1 MPVSTQIERLRTALE
16 PSFAGRASVLGVDL
30 HTLEGVEREL
40 VLDAMVAGDPSP
52 FVLVNGSLVCTGAV
66 DVRAVLDALAT
77 TSAGGGR
84 PGSARAYPARPPQ
97 FLKAGAIRMDNNLGT
112 VDRVI
117 RGVLGVALVA
127 VGLSLMN
134 LVLALILVPLGALL
148 IYSGSIGFCNVYKVF
163 HIDTSK
169 RG

>member
-1 MPVSTQIERLRTALE
+1 
-16 PSFAGRASVLGVDL
+16 
-30 HTLEGVEREL
+30 
-40 VLDAMVAGDPSP
+40 
-52 FVLVNGSLVCTGAV
+52 
-66 DVRAVLDALAT
+66 
-77 TSAGGGR
+77 
-84 PGSARAYPARPPQ
+84 
-97 FLKAGAIRMDNNLGT
+97 MDNNLGT

-148 IYSGSIGFCNVYKVF
+148 IYSGSIGFCNVYKIF